1 MIFNTLKK
9 YNNLDNIIY
18 LLILI
23 LTSYTLIYLYIYNKN
38 DVIKRYYYKNNNY
51 YYKLFN
57 LLIVI
62 IKLFFIF
69 SIRYIIFY
77 LKKN

>member
-23 LTSYTLIYLYIYNKN
+23 FTSYTLIYLYFYNKN
-38 DVIKRYYYKNNNY
+38 DVIKRYYYKNNKK

-57 LLIVI
+57 LLIII